1 MPKTKCVRSELAI
14 SVCIAARR
22 SLVGLLVVVALFL
35 SAYFITQREEPRSAD
50 PPSTSADVPRAEPT
64 TTTSAEF
71 PAAELRSA
79 LIDVCSNAATDSA
92 DKEWTQEEIQAQ
104 IDAFNEQKQTL
115 SESLSASSSAEH
127 LHLAALLEDDP
138 ASRSELLHAAIS
150 RGSSDPFLVWGAVQ
164 ICSEAIETM
173 PCPLRDW
180 ERLLIAVDGQN
191 SESWIR
197 VAANRYAASDYDE
210 ALDAMRHASTA
221 AESRA
226 YWTEMIEMIERGFA
240 AGSDFGFPERARMA
254 FGFAASELPRY
265 GDYVK
270 MCEERSAQSVDWA
283 YACLA
288 YGELVENQ
296 GKTEMGVSIARS
308 IQKLALEGLGEVDK
322 AAEVQ
327 QRIEARRQERLD
339 SIKDYNPA
347 IERLIF
353 SNPTLFSAYLA
364 AIRSEGEEAARRHIA
379 VEIEQLIEQQPD
391 LACVKVGVR

>member
-1 MPKTKCVRSELAI
+1 MKIPRC
-14 SVCIAARR
+14 

-50 PPSTSADVPRAEPT
+50 PPSTSADVPRTEPT
-64 TTTSAEF
+64 TTTLAEF

-79 LIDVCSNAATDSA
+79 LTDVCSNAATDSA
-92 DKEWTQEEIQAQ
+92 HKEWTQEEIQAQ
-104 IDAFNEQKQTL
+104 IDAFNEQKQSL
-115 SESLSASSSAEH
+115 SERLSASSSAEH

-138 ASRSELLHAAIS
+138 VSRSELLHAAIS

-210 ALDAMRHASTA
+210 SLEAMRHASTA

-240 AGSDFGFPERARMA
+240 AGSDFGFPERAGMA

-270 MCEERSAQSVDWA
+270 MCEERSAQSVDWG

-288 YGELVENQ
+288 YG
-296 GKTEMGVSIARS
+296 
-308 IQKLALEGLGEVDK
+308 
-322 AAEVQ
+322 
-327 QRIEARRQERLD
+327 
-339 SIKDYNPA
+339 
-347 IERLIF
+347 
-353 SNPTLFSAYLA
+353 
-364 AIRSEGEEAARRHIA
+364 
-379 VEIEQLIEQQPD
+379 
-391 LACVKVGVR
+391 

>member
-1 MPKTKCVRSELAI
+1 MTIP
-14 SVCIAARR
+14 RR
-22 SLVGLLVVVALFL
+22 SHVGFLVVVALLL
-35 SAYFITQREEPRSAD
+35 SAYFITQREEPRSAGL
-50 PPSTSADVPRAEPT
+50 PSTSAGVPRAET
-64 TTTSAEF
+64 TATTSAGF

-79 LIDVCSNAATDSA
+79 LTDVCSNAATNSA
-92 DKEWTQEEIQAQ
+92 DKEWTPEETQAQ
-104 IDAFNEQKQTL
+104 IDAFNERKQTL
-115 SESLSASSSAEH
+115 SESLSASLSAEH
-127 LHLAALLEDDP
+127 LHLAALLEDEP
-138 ASRSELLHAAIS
+138 ASRFELLDAAIS
-150 RGSSDPFLVWGAVQ
+150 RSPSDPFLVWGAVQ

-197 VAANRYAASDYDE
+197 IAANRYAANDYDE
-210 ALDAMRHASTA
+210 ALEAVRHASTA

-240 AGSDFGFPERARMA
+240 AGSDFGFPERAGMA

-270 MCEERSAQSVDWA
+270 MCEERSAESVDWG

-288 YGELVENQ
+288 YGELLESQ
-296 GKTEMGVSIARS
+296 GKTEMGVAIARS
-308 IQKLALEGLGEVDK
+308 IQKLALEGLGEVEK
-322 AAEVQ
+322 ADEVQ
-327 QRIEARRQERLD
+327 RRIEARRQERLD

-364 AIRSEGEEAARRHIA
+364 AIRSEGEEAARKKIA
-379 VEIEQLIEQQPD
+379 IQIARLIEQQPD
-391 LACVKVGVR
+391 LSCEQEIVR